1 MSSPLPQH
9 SPGTLLL
16 PPAWE
21 HQIIWEHSLPGRS
34 PLCYLSSW
42 AQQVTSF
49 ARLHPKPPG
58 CPGQVDSPCA
68 TAATGSATRSGPAGF
83 SHRDVSSIPVRH
95 GRGKAA
101 LAAMGSWSSISSC
114 IPGFFFFSLCLS
126 LIGKSAPHFY
136 FGNYFLIFWFIFA
149 PDLQLTCT
157 LPRRAGGKGNGDGV
171 VKGEQEAE
179 GVVVSACE
187 TQGNT
192 ILTS

>member
-58 CPGQVDSPCA
+58 CPGQVGIPCA

-114 IPGFFFFSLCLS
+114 IPGFFFFSLPIPNRKVSPTFLFWKLFFNLLVYFCTRLAAR
-126 LIGKSAPHFY
+126 LHPAP
-136 FGNYFLIFWFIFA
+136 
-149 PDLQLTCT
+149 Q
-157 LPRRAGGKGNGDGV
+157 GGWQRKW
-171 VKGEQEAE
+171 
-179 GVVVSACE
+179 
-187 TQGNT
+187 
-192 ILTS
+192 